1 MSLLP
6 THPLGTLLLSALT
19 ALMCL
24 PATVVAQGFSAF
36 VSPPRFEVK
45 LTPGKPTRLIVEVQ
59 HVGTQPGGY
68 RFYTNDWTL
77 SPEHSVSFTDALVP
91 GSCRPWV
98 AIERRELT
106 LNPGN
111 RYRYRFE
118 ITPPA
123 NTPLGECRFA
133 LMIEGRDAAQMQGP
147 VPQVGGRIGV
157 IVYASVGDASPD
169 LVVTG
174 SRVLLRE
181 GKPLAVIDVRNNGL
195 AHGRLDGIVNG
206 TDANGN
212 KIELAPADLPILPN
226 ETRSISL
233 NPVAAAGLPA
243 PDPRFPLRV
252 TGQLESGNQR
262 LPLDLQFSTP

>member
-1 MSLLP
+1 MNLLP
-6 THPLGTLLLSALT
+6 TRSLGAWVLPALT
-19 ALMCL
+19 ALLCL
-24 PATVVAQGFSAF
+24 PATVAAQGFSAF
-36 VSPPRFEVK
+36 VSPPRFEAR
-45 LTPGKPTRLIVEVQ
+45 LTPGQPTRLIVEIQ
-59 HVGTQPGGY
+59 HVGTQPGAY

-77 SPEHSVSFTDALVP
+77 SPEHAVGFTDALVP

-98 AIERRELT
+98 ALERRELT

-123 NTPLGECRFA
+123 HTPAGECRFA

-157 IVYASVGDASPD
+157 IVYASVGDAAPD
-169 LVVTG
+169 LVVIG
-174 SRVLLRE
+174 SRVVTRD
-181 GKPLAVIDVRNNGL
+181 GKPQALLDVRNNGL
-195 AHGRLDGIVNG
+195 AHGRLDGVVDG
-206 TDANGN
+206 TDASGQ

-226 ETRSISL
+226 ETRSIAL
-233 NPVAAAGLPA
+233 LPVAAAGLPA
-243 PDPRFPLRV
+243 PAPRFPLRV

-262 LPLDLQFSTP
+262 VPLDLQFRAP